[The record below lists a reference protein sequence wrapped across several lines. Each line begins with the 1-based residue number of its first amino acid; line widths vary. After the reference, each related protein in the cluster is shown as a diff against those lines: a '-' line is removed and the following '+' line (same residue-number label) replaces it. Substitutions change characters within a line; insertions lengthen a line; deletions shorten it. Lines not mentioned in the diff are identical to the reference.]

1 MFSLNVW
8 VQKGPKSLTCL
19 ASTSE
24 FKAITETCSPRRV
37 VNQKNLASDKHSTN
51 DQLITLGT
59 PLRFKYPLTSCFSES
74 VFLMYKEIRFIVCN
88 EPLNQSK
95 KNFCYLVYRIVKE
108 TCFYFAFVI
117 VEVPLYLQQL
127 LPR

>member
-1 MFSLNVW
+1 MGSKRTEKFNLLSFNKRIRGYYGNM
-8 VQKGPKSLTCL
+8 QSK
-19 ASTSE
+19 ASSQL
-24 FKAITETCSPRRV
+24 K
-37 VNQKNLASDKHSTN
+37 KLASDKHSTN
-51 DQLITLGT
+51 DRLITLGT
-59 PLRFKYPLTSCFSES
+59 ALPFKYPLTSCFSDS

-88 EPLNQSK
+88 EPLNQFK